1 MNSKPLVSAIII
13 FLNAERYIEEAIE
26 SVFAQTY
33 DNWDLFMVDDGSTDS
48 STRIALEYAERYP
61 ERVRYLEHPGHENR
75 GMSASR
81 NLGISEAN
89 GEYVAFLDADD
100 VWLPHA
106 LTRQTAILSSHPDAG
121 MVLGSTQYWYSWTG
135 KLEDTARDFIDSVE
149 GYGGKPNTVA
159 KSARWPN
166 IFLLADGGAPCICS
180 ALMRREILQSV
191 GGFEEEFRGQYEDQ
205 ALFVK
210 VGFQAPVLVV
220 DECWSRYR
228 QHQDSSW
235 ALAGVTGQHNSAR
248 LYFLNWLADYSFRH
262 EARST
267 EVWEYIQ
274 EEQRILQMLVYVQ
287 KREWKHAIRS
297 LLMLMR
303 YHPRASVTR
312 AWQRLRLPARLHRLL
327 RILDCGSLNS
337 VRRWV

>member
-33 DNWDLFMVDDGSTDS
+33 DTWELFMVDDGSTDS

-121 MVLGSTQYWYSWTG
+121 MVLGSAQHWYSWTG
-135 KLEDTARDFIDSVE
+135 KFEDAARDFIAPVE
-149 GYGGKPNTVA
+149 EYGGMPNTVV
-159 KSARWPN
+159 KSEMWP
-166 IFLLADGGAPCICS
+166 IVYLLADGGAPSICS

-191 GGFEEEFRGQYEDQ
+191 GGFEEVFRGLYEDQ
-205 ALFVK
+205 ALFIK
-210 VGFQAPVLVV
+210 VGFQAPVLVM

-228 QHQDSSW
+228 KHQDS
-235 ALAGVTGQHNSAR
+235 ACAIAGVTGQLNSAH
-248 LYFLNWLADYSFRH
+248 LYFLNWLADYSFRQ
-262 EARST
+262 EVRST
-267 EVWEYIQ
+267 ELWEFIQ
-274 EEQRILQMLVYVQ
+274 EEQRILQMLVHVQ
-287 KREWKHAIRS
+287 KRDWKQAIRS

-303 YHPRASVTR
+303 YHPRTSFTR

-327 RILDCGSLNS
+327 RILYCGSLNS